1 MSGTNGSTNGILS
14 RDAFFAA
21 CKSHMVTAVDLEDGG
36 RVNIRK
42 LTLGQ
47 LKKFDDATDNFVRA
61 KMLILDSVVDGNHE
75 PIFQSLEEVDTLD
88 MALFKALSEAVTSI
102 NALNVTDATLKN
114 SETVKTSASS

>member
-1 MSGTNGSTNGILS
+1 MSGAKGSPNGILS

-21 CKSHMVTAVDLEDGG
+21 CKSHMVTAVSLEDGG
-36 RVNIRK
+36 MVNIRK

-88 MALFKALSEAVTSI
+88 MALFKALSEAVTTI
-102 NALNVTDATLKN
+102 NALNVTEATLKN
-114 SETVKTSASS
+114 SETAKTPVLN